1 MKRSAE
7 DILLMEPIDFILE
20 RFDGD
25 YAILRRVDCDETTL
39 VARALL
45 PAEADEGDCLH
56 WELLEYTLSS
66 R

>member
-1 MKRSAE
+1 
-7 DILLMEPIDFILE
+7 MEPIDFILE